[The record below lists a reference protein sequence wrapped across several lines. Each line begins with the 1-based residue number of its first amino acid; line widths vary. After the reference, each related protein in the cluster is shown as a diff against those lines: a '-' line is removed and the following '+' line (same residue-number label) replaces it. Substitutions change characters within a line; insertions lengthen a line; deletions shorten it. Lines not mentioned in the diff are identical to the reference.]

1 MRKRKLLRKKV
12 LGRLLLRGKLGK
24 KPVGCRWIYIVK
36 HKLDGTIDRYKE
48 RLMGKGYNLT
58 YEIDYEETTARV
70 TKMNIV

>member
-12 LGRLLLRGKLGK
+12 LGRLLRGKLGK
-24 KPVGCRWIYIVK
+24 NPVGCRWIYIVK
-36 HKLDGTIDRYKE
+36 HKLDGTIDCYKE

-58 YEIDYEETTARV
+58 YEIDYEETIAPV